1 MAKGKKRI
9 LVLIKPK
16 DPSDPSAGN
25 VSIGTPKEFC
35 RDLASYNTGPDG
47 SATSRLGTA
56 VLHGPGFVVEY
67 AMGHDELMQAMV
79 VVNHQDFAWPVIS
92 KMCRE
97 NGWKMQDT
105 ESGQIFG

>member
-1 MAKGKKRI
+1 MSRAQKRI

-16 DPSDPSAGN
+16 DPDDMLAGN
-25 VSIGTPKEFC
+25 SPLGTPNELC
-35 RDLASYNTGPDG
+35 AALARYNTAPDG
-47 SATSRLGTA
+47 AKVTRLGTM
-56 VLHGPGFVVEY
+56 VLHGPGYTVEY

-79 VVNHQDFAWPVIS
+79 VVNVMDFALPVLS
-92 KMCRE
+92 KMCKA

>member
-1 MAKGKKRI
+1 MAKSKKRI

-16 DPSDPSAGN
+16 DPENPMAGN
-25 VSIGTPKEFC
+25 APIGTAKSLC
-35 RDLASYNTGPDG
+35 SALAQFNTAADG
-47 SATSRLGTA
+47 SEIKRLGTM
-56 VLHGPGFVVEY
+56 VLHGPGYTVEY

-79 VVNHQDFAWPVIS
+79 VVNNMDFAWPVLS
-92 KMCRE
+92 KMCKA